1 MTMAFYHDFML
12 IGYGSAGITAVLIVV
27 LKFCWRRG
35 KPLQE
40 P

>member
-1 MTMAFYHDFML
+1 MFAHGFEM
-12 IGYGSAGITAVLIVV
+12 ISYGSMIAGTVIVFIFR
-27 LKFCWRRG
+27 KCWRRG